1 MSNEKI
7 TKLQEGVLDMDSNL
21 LGKNKVKEK
30 EFASE
35 DVIKKKILFVTRP
48 IAPPWDEASKNF
60 AYHLAKNLATLNQNL
75 EIHLMTKGKLV
86 GLPKNIIQHPIYTQS
101 ENDFA
106 FSQKI
111 RSLFFQLQKKNHFD
125 IVHYFF
131 TPSKLNSFLIKNFLH
146 PKNSKT
152 IQTVAT
158 LREDINSDETIRK
171 MIFADLPV
179 AYSKY
184 SALKLKKLGFTNAQ
198 HIYPGIDLQLY
209 SPQDKHPDL
218 LAETGIEKDN
228 FVIAF
233 SAEYVRLG
241 GIDNVI
247 DAFLKLKKEIFNLK
261 LLLIV
266 RVKNKKDAEKK
277 GLVKKKLK
285 DNNVLEKVIFADEI
299 NFEKWNMGNV
309 YNLSDIS
316 LFTVHNMNGKFDV
329 PLVVPEAMAC
339 QKPVILSDIPI
350 LREFANDNNAFII
363 PPNNTMEIIE
373 AVKYLH
379 NNSDEREKIAENG
392 MRFVRKK
399 FDIENIAQRYEQ
411 LYLEMQ

>member
-7 TKLQEGVLDMDSNL
+7 TKLQEGVLDIDGNL
-21 LGKNKVKEK
+21 LGKNKAKEK
-30 EFASE
+30 EFADE
-35 DVIKKKILFVTRP
+35 DIVKKKILFVTRP

-60 AYHLAKNLATLNQNL
+60 AYHLAKNLATLNQNM

-131 TPSKLNSFLIKNFLH
+131 TPSKLNGFLIKNFLH

-171 MIFADLPV
+171 IIFADLPV

-218 LAETGIEKDN
+218 LAETGIEKDD

-350 LREFANDNNAFII
+350 LREFANDNNALII
-363 PPNNTMEIIE
+363 PPNNTSEIIE
-373 AVKYLH
+373 AVKYLYD
-379 NNSDEREKIAENG
+379 NSDERKKIAENG
-392 MRFVRKK
+392 MRFVHKK

-411 LYLEMQ
+411 LYLEM